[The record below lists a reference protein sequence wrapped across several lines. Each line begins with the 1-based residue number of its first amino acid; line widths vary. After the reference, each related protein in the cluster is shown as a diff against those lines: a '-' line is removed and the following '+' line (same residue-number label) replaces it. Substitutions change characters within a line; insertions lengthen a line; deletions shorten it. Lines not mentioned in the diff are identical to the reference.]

1 MKPWQLQQADR
12 AWRRA
17 KTAEKI
23 SLEETQGL
31 NAKENSVSLLEPKC
45 FLLTFLFI
53 GPANV
58 RSFCGEVV
66 EFMANFQETLREAA
80 KRKAQPQDFAA
91 RQETVVR
98 IRQRVDR
105 QEGHSHATV
114 LTLAAP
120 VADPVMTAVMR
131 LFGSPAE
138 ALNRIVLTQRTLRK
152 NLTRTGCPIKAALAI
167 LSRT

>member
-53 GPANV
+53 DWPIVMPAQ
-58 RSFCGEVV
+58 G
-66 EFMANFQETLREAA
+66 
-80 KRKAQPQDFAA
+80 
-91 RQETVVR
+91 
-98 IRQRVDR
+98 
-105 QEGHSHATV
+105 
-114 LTLAAP
+114 LTLAE
-120 VADPVMTAVMR
+120 
-131 LFGSPAE
+131 S
-138 ALNRIVLTQRTLRK
+138 K
-152 NLTRTGCPIKAALAI
+152 
-167 LSRT
+167 S